1 MASNDVVEEIK
12 RRVDLVEIAS
22 AYVRLRRAG
31 RNWEGLCPFHQEKTP
46 SFSINPEKQMWY
58 CFGCG
63 SGGDVF
69 TFVQKAEGL
78 TFREALEKLAAKA
91 GVRLEPRSGAK
102 AAGEL
107 DVLRGACELAA
118 AFYQQC
124 LKRSTE
130 AQEYIRR
137 RGIDAN
143 TAERF
148 RLGYAPDEWT
158 SLADYLAR
166 RGVPA
171 GVGIK
176 AGLLAK
182 AEQTG
187 RVYDRMRGRL
197 IFPICDVMG
206 RVIAFGGRVIRDV
219 ENAPKYLNSPESP
232 LFSKSST
239 LYGLHLART
248 AISEREQAVL
258 VEGYVDVVSLHGAGI
273 RNAVA
278 TLGTALTREHLN
290 VLGRYTKN
298 CVLLYDSDSAGLRAA
313 LRSIPL
319 FEDSGVEVR
328 IVVLPDGHDPDSYV
342 HAHGP
347 AALAEQIGS
356 AQTVLDYQM
365 GLLIR
370 RFGTEG
376 EDAKRKLVSSAVP
389 VLARVQNDIERSR
402 WTRRLAEIWCGTRL
416 EMAAAAEESI
426 AKQIAQH
433 RRRAGTPQR
442 RPEVEAEELPP
453 TGSRRLQRAQ
463 ECILKACLDRRET
476 AEAVFGEIQPELFT
490 SEELADLARVI
501 RSHLAEEGWEV
512 AAWDLG
518 EGPASSTAARLMA
531 DGEPV
536 LELDAVMQCCN
547 MLKAHWEKQQVQE
560 LIRRSQEGEDLS
572 HAELRRI
579 ERSRTQ
585 GRQYA

>member
-1 MASNDVVEEIK
+1 VASNDVVEEIK

-22 AYVRLRRAG
+22 AYVKLRRAG

-46 SFSINPEKQMWY
+46 SFSINPEKQVWY

-69 TFVQKAEGL
+69 SFVQKAEGL

-91 GVRLEPRSGAK
+91 GVRLERRGAGT
-102 AAGEL
+102 AGEL
-107 DVLRGACELAA
+107 DALRNACEVAA
-118 AFYQQC
+118 AFYQRC
-124 LKRSTE
+124 LKQSAE
-130 AQEYIRR
+130 AKEYIGR
-137 RGIDAN
+137 RGIDPE

-158 SLADYLAR
+158 ALADHLAR

-171 GVGIK
+171 VVGIK
-176 AGLLAK
+176 AGLLAR

-197 IFPICDVMG
+197 VFPICDAVG

-219 ENAPKYLNSPESP
+219 EGTPKYLNSPESP
-232 LFSKSST
+232 LFSKGST
-239 LYGLHLART
+239 LYGLHLARN
-248 AISEREQAVL
+248 AMSEREQAVL
-258 VEGYVDVVSLHGAGI
+258 VEGYIDVVSLHGAGV

-328 IVVLPDGHDPDSYV
+328 IAVLPDGHDPDSYV
-342 HAHGP
+342 RARGP
-347 AALAEQIGS
+347 SAVAEQIS
-356 AQTVLDYQM
+356 LAQTVLDYQM

-376 EDAKRKLVSSAVP
+376 EEAKRKLVSSAVP
-389 VLARVQNDIERSR
+389 VLARVGNDIERSR

-426 AKQIAQH
+426 VRQISGY
-433 RRRAGTPQR
+433 RRRVGGQR
-442 RPEVEAEELPP
+442 RPPSGEAPDLPP

-463 ECILKACLDRRET
+463 ECILRACLERRET
-476 AEAVFGEIQPELFT
+476 AEAVFSEVQPEQFT
-490 SEELADLARVI
+490 SEELADLARVV
-501 RSHLAEEGWEV
+501 RSHLADEGWDV
-512 AAWDLG
+512 AAWDFG
-518 EGPASSTAARLMA
+518 EGPAASLAGRLTA
-531 DGEPV
+531 DHEPV
-536 LELDAVMQCCN
+536 LEQDAVMQCCE
-547 MLKAHWEKQQVQE
+547 MLKTHWEQQQVQE
-560 LIRRSQEGEDLS
+560 LIRRSQEGEVLS

-579 ERSRTQ
+579 EQSRIQ
-585 GRQYA
+585 RRQHA